1 VQVIGAFDD
10 LDGQF
15 QPSRRPGQQLA
26 RVAAVGPG
34 AADAAVGAG
43 EVEQQR
49 PGGVAVLDG
58 CGRDEDFQQQARSV
72 DGDVAFAAV
81 DLMGT

>member
-1 VQVIGAFDD
+1 
-10 LDGQF
+10 
-15 QPSRRPGQQLA
+15 
-26 RVAAVGPG
+26 
-34 AADAAVGAG
+34 VGAG

-58 CGRDEDFQQQARSV
+58 CGRDEDFQQQAGGV